1 MPVTDGSS
9 QAWLDRYA
17 RSVMQTFGTPQ
28 RVLVR
33 GEGPYVWDADGN
45 RYLDLLGGIATNS
58 LGHAHPLLVAAVTA
72 QLTTL
77 GHVSNFFASAPQV
90 ALAERL
96 LQVAGAPQGSA
107 VFFANSGAEAN
118 EAAFKMTRRTG
129 RTKVVST
136 LGAFHGRTM
145 GALALTAKEAYR
157 APFEPLP
164 GGVEFVPYG
173 DLGALGR
180 AVDGATAA
188 VFLEPLQGE
197 NGVVP
202 APDGYLAG
210 ARRITAEHGAL
221 LVLDEVQTGIG
232 RTGEWFAFQNP
243 RHEGVVPDVVTVAKG
258 LGGGVPVGGVI
269 AFGPANATLLGA
281 GQHGTTFGGNPVAA
295 AAGLAVLHAVER
307 DGLLENVR
315 TVGAHLRT
323 AVQSLGHPLVEGVRG
338 EGLLL
343 GVALTAPVAPKVA
356 EAALARGFIVN
367 AARPDTV
374 RLAPPLVLT
383 TAQADTFVAALPEIL
398 DTVGEGVSS

>member
-1 MPVTDGSS
+1 MELVRPEGGTAEALPVTDGSS

-258 LGGGVPVGGVI
+258 LAAASPS
-269 AFGPANATLLGA
+269 AASSPSARPTPPCWGPAST
-281 GQHGTTFGGNPVAA
+281 
-295 AAGLAVLHAVER
+295 
-307 DGLLENVR
+307 
-315 TVGAHLRT
+315 
-323 AVQSLGHPLVEGVRG
+323 
-338 EGLLL
+338 
-343 GVALTAPVAPKVA
+343 
-356 EAALARGFIVN
+356 
-367 AARPDTV
+367 ARPSAGTPS
-374 RLAPPLVLT
+374 RPPPAWPCCTRWSATGCWRTSGPWARTCAPPCSRWGT
-383 TAQADTFVAALPEIL
+383 P
-398 DTVGEGVSS
+398 SSRACAGRACCSAWR